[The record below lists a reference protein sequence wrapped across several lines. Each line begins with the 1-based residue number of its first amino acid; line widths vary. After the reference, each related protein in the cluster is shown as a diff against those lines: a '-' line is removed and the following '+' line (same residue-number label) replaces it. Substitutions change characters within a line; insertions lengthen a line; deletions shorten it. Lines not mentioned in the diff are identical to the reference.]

1 MRIQSSFK
9 KCSICLEEK
18 ALTFEHIIPES
29 LGGILEADIQCADC
43 NNKKLGSKLVSKA
56 KKTYTIRLA
65 IKYLK
70 NKLPKLFKQIEEGQ
84 EYIARKNDNS
94 TSAVVIKDGI
104 LKSKAEKANDGSL
117 NVDRQDSEKK
127 IREILAKEGLSIE
140 EIETKLEEF
149 KNIEV
154 DKPHKLTDSI
164 TVIKRKFVEWFQKP
178 SEPDMD
184 DRVIALIAYN
194 YLCMV
199 IGDIIIDSR
208 MNFIR
213 EFILNGTKND
223 NLIIEQI
230 PYTKEYAPYHK
241 IFSEP
246 GDTEIKV
253 TIVLFGSII
262 CIATIKNLS
271 APKGYNW
278 ILVQDLEEKSVMIS
292 ESFEAVKR
300 REIYKA

>member
-1 MRIQSSFK
+1 MRIQSNFK
-9 KCSICLEEK
+9 ICSICLEEK
-18 ALTFEHIIPES
+18 ELTFEHIIPES
-29 LGGILEADIQCADC
+29 LGGILETDIQCADC

-65 IKYLK
+65 VNYLK
-70 NKLPKLFKQIEEGQ
+70 NNLPKLFKQIEEGQ
-84 EYIARKNDNS
+84 EYIARKNDTT
-94 TSAVVIKDGI
+94 TSEAVIKDGVI
-104 LKSKAEKANDGSL
+104 KSKAEKASDGSI

-127 IREILAKEGLSIE
+127 IREIFAKEGLSKE
-140 EIETKLEEF
+140 EIDSRLDEF

-164 TVIKRKFVEWFQKP
+164 TVVKRKFVSWFQKP
-178 SEPDMD
+178 SEPYMD
-184 DRVIALIAYN
+184 ERVIALIAYN

-199 IGDIIIDSR
+199 IGDIIIDSK

-213 EFILNGTKND
+213 EFILNGTKTD

-230 PYTKEYAPYHK
+230 PYTNEYKPYHK

-246 GDTEIKV
+246 EETEIKI
-253 TIVLFGSII
+253 TIVLFGSIV
-262 CIATIKNLS
+262 CIVTVKNLG
-271 APKGYNW
+271 APKDYNW
-278 ILVQDLEEKSVMIS
+278 ILVQDLEERSVYIS
-292 ESFEAVKR
+292 ESFEAVKK